1 MNLAQSR
8 LPLQLG
14 GFLTLPARH
23 ANLIWQL
30 AKREIVGRYR
40 GSMLGLA
47 WSFFNPLL
55 LLLIYTMFFT
65 QALGLHEVSNGGSKT
80 AFANSL
86 FVGLIIHGFF
96 AECAARAPKLVT
108 SNPSYV
114 KKVVF
119 PLEALPWVSVLSAI
133 FHGFVSLIVLAV
145 FMVVTGSAVPVTFP
159 LIVLILVPLVLV
171 CLTVG
176 WLFAA
181 LGVYLRDLSQMV
193 GLLTTAM
200 MFTAPVFFPVSR
212 FKDSAFA
219 SVVNANPLTFLI
231 NQGREVALW
240 GRAPDFAG
248 LALYTAVAAI
258 CSWAAYLWFQ
268 RARRGFADVL

>member
-1 MNLAQSR
+1 MNMAQLR
-8 LPLQLG
+8 FPMQLG
-14 GFLTLPARH
+14 SFLTLPVRH

-30 AKREIVGRYR
+30 AKREIIGRYR

-47 WSFFNPLL
+47 WSFFNPML
-55 LLLIYTMFFT
+55 LLLIYTVFFT
-65 QALGLHEVSNGGSKT
+65 EALGMHEVTSGSSKT

-96 AECAARAPKLVT
+96 AECAARAPRLVT
-108 SNPSYV
+108 GHPSYV

-119 PLEALPWVSVLSAI
+119 PLEALPWVSVLSAV
-133 FHGFVSLIVLAV
+133 FHGFVSLLVLAG
-145 FMVVTGSAVPVTFP
+145 FMVLTGSTVPATFL
-159 LIVLILVPLVLV
+159 LIPLILVPLVMV
-171 CLTVG
+171 CLAVG

-181 LGVYLRDLSQMV
+181 LGVYLRDVSQMV

-212 FKDSAFA
+212 LEKSIFSY
-219 SVVNANPLTFLI
+219 VVHANPLTFLI

-240 GRAPDFAG
+240 GRLPDFRG
-248 LALYTAVAAI
+248 LALYTAVAVA
-258 CSWAAYLWFQ
+258 CSWVSYLWFQ